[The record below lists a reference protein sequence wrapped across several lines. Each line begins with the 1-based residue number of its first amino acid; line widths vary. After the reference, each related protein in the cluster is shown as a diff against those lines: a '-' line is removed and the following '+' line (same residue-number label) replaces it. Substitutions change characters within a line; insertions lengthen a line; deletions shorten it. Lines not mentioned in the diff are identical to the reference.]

1 MTAHQHATLTRLASI
16 GLILLFFTGFVVFV
30 TTVLRLGTHK
40 TYPTLFLAEI
50 ILAWSLLSIFLARGR
65 APFILWHLHLRRLVT
80 EERQQLEPLFR
91 DLLDRLP
98 AQKRYKLRIVEIAD
112 MDAFSILPGIVAI
125 SKPLVARLSPDELQA
140 VLAHELGHVESGD
153 CWVAGWMQIMA
164 WPANSWY
171 VVIQKVAYMLKRSTK
186 GISIPLIIVL
196 LAALILTAGWRDS
209 AFAIGLTVAFQLL
222 YKRFQRIFHFGFSY
236 LRRQLE
242 FAQDAFAESLGYG
255 PALRSAL
262 LKVIDGQPQQ
272 VSIWSI
278 FHQTHPIIYDR
289 IRRLEK
295 KEEQLLGIHA

>member
-50 ILAWSLLSIFLARGR
+50 ILAW
-65 APFILWHLHLRRLVT
+65 
-80 EERQQLEPLFR
+80 
-91 DLLDRLP
+91 
-98 AQKRYKLRIVEIAD
+98 RYKLRIVEIAD